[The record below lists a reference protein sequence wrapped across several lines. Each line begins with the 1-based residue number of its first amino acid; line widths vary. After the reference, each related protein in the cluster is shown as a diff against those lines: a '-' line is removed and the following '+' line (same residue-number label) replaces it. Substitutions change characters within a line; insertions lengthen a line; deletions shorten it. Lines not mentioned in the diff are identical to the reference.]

1 MAHASIMAMAS
12 GLLGDGKKA
21 IKIHHLVKAP
31 ENTPY
36 SISRR
41 ESWDADKPAI
51 VYKTPENLPDGTP
64 CTAATVI
71 LRTKGCVWWWKSG
84 CTFCGYFND
93 VRDDVTSANLFAQ
106 WEEAKRQTNDFDGC
120 KMIKVYTSGTF
131 FEDQEIPVDFQESVL
146 VETFERKIHLV
157 VEAQAQLCYPKK
169 IAWLAKKHPGCTIAL
184 GLEAYDDT
192 VLRFHV
198 NKGFSTKQWHKA
210 VDLLRENSLRVKT
223 YLIFKPPF
231 MSEGDALSHTI
242 KWVKQVAPL
251 SDEVSINP
259 MNIQR
264 NTIVDRLFRNR
275 EFRPPW
281 LWSLVDMIEKTH
293 SEISQLDCRTIVHP
307 TAGGRIRGA
316 HNCGSCD
323 EDVVAAIERYSVSG
337 NLEEFSG
344 IDCSCKKVWD
354 TEIFNDN
361 NLPISLGSGL
371 DRRSSRTDTVRAP

>member
-1 MAHASIMAMAS
+1 
-12 GLLGDGKKA
+12 
-21 IKIHHLVKAP
+21 
-31 ENTPY
+31 
-36 SISRR
+36 
-41 ESWDADKPAI
+41 
-51 VYKTPENLPDGTP
+51 
-64 CTAATVI
+64 
-71 LRTKGCVWWWKSG
+71 
-84 CTFCGYFND
+84 
-93 VRDDVTSANLFAQ
+93 
-106 WEEAKRQTNDFDGC
+106 
-120 KMIKVYTSGTF
+120 MIKVYTSGTF
-131 FEDQEIPVDFQESVL
+131 FEDQEIPLDFQESVL

-242 KWVKQVAPL
+242 KWVKQIAPL

-264 NTIVDRLFRNR
+264 STIVDRLFRNR

-337 NLEEFSG
+337 SLEEFSG
-344 IDCSCKKVWD
+344 IDCSCKKVWS

-371 DRRSSRTDTVRAP
+371 DRRSFRTDTVRAP